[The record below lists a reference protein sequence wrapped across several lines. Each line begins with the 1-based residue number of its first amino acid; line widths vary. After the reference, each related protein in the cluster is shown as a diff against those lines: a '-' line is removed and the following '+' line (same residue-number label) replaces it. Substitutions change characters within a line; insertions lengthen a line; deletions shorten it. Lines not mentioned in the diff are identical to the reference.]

1 MQVWFDTSG
10 APDLLVP
17 LDFQILLITF
27 DYALKMAKRKSQ
39 TQQVLNLIKI
49 GPMDLELQHKTTEV
63 YSVNRKAYD
72 KAVLVATLVSVLSTP
87 SVR

>member
-10 APDLLVP
+10 MPVLLVP
-17 LDFQILLITF
+17 LDFQILVIIF
-27 DYALKMAKRKSQ
+27 GYALKMAKRKCQ
-39 TQQVLNLIKI
+39 AHQVLNLIKI
-49 GPMDLELQHKTTEV
+49 GQMDLQLQHKATAV

-72 KAVLVATLVSVLSTP
+72 KTVLVATRVSVLSTP